1 MSREL
6 IRTAMR
12 LDDSERNYLVAREQ
26 EDRKV
31 YYRLIRYCLILA
43 FVIPF
48 IIAWVRALGGKE
60 NPFSYLYYFLGVGC
74 LLAFSGLWMSI
85 AYFRFLYRIQKDIRA
100 DVKVVEQTRIKR
112 KQYMPQ
118 NNKYYLYLQSPTRL
132 SIEVEAED
140 FHRWEDGDDINIEYT
155 PYSQMYLGYF

>member
-1 MSREL
+1 M
-6 IRTAMR
+6 
-12 LDDSERNYLVAREQ
+12 AREQ

>member
-1 MSREL
+1 
-6 IRTAMR
+6 MR
-12 LDDSERNYLVAREQ
+12 LDDSERSYLVAREQ